1 MAKTSTSFKRGH
13 KFGKGSNGQLRRD
26 LTIELISQ
34 LNEIDKVNAG
44 TGAGRLK
51 LHRIV
56 ENLIL
61 QACGIDERD
70 AEGNITKRDRGDL
83 RAIQE
88 IFDRLEGRVTQKIVG
103 PDDGPV
109 QLELRTIEDVK
120 MFLLERGIDVERL
133 PNPFA
138 YIDDR
143 RRD

>member
-1 MAKTSTSFKRGH
+1 VTASITALGAFTLRTPPFARPSLMERVEENSS
-13 KFGKGSNGQLRRD
+13 GQLRRD

-70 AEGNITKRDRGDL
+70 AEGNITKRQAFGRFALVLRKDRSRATKQLPESCGD
-83 RAIQE
+83 R
-88 IFDRLEGRVTQKIVG
+88 
-103 PDDGPV
+103 
-109 QLELRTIEDVK
+109 
-120 MFLLERGIDVERL
+120 
-133 PNPFA
+133 
-138 YIDDR
+138 
-143 RRD
+143 